1 MQYQAAPGPAPA
13 APPSAPWTV
22 RDMLKAIGLV
32 VLGTLAVSV
41 PAAVVAASLAGGAD
55 IEKDPGALTA
65 VLAASLFL
73 ELFLLATAVHFS
85 VGKYHLPMARL
96 GLRVPER
103 AGWWLPGALVM
114 GGLGIVY
121 TYFTVLSAFG
131 VEPNADIPEEA
142 FHSAAPLV
150 VLAVLSLVFA
160 PLMEEIFFR
169 GFIFG
174 GLRGRWG
181 TAGAALGSGFL
192 FALAHIGNPGTLY
205 IIPPIGLV
213 GALFALGYAYSGSVY
228 PTMAAH
234 FLFNLVSF
242 SVGLATA

>member
-1 MQYQAAPGPAPA
+1 
-13 APPSAPWTV
+13 
-22 RDMLKAIGLV
+22 MLKAIGLV
-32 VLGTLAVSV
+32 ILGTLAASV
-41 PAAVVAASLAGGAD
+41 PAALVAAALADGAD
-55 IEKDPGALTA
+55 IDKDPEALTA

-85 VGKYHLPMARL
+85 VRKYGLPLSRL
-96 GLRVPER
+96 GLRMPER
-103 AGWWLPGALVM
+103 AGWWLPFALVM

-121 TYFTVLSAFG
+121 VYFTILAGFG
-131 VEPNADIPEEA
+131 VEPDADIPEEA
-142 FHSAAPLV
+142 FHNLAPAA

-160 PLMEEIFFR
+160 PLMEEVFFR

-181 TAGAALGSGFL
+181 AVGAALGSGFL

-213 GALFALGYAYSGSVY
+213 GALFALGYAYSGSIY

-242 SVGLATA
+242 SVGLATS